1 MKKIKHLHPAYRLF
15 IIIMIVLMI
24 FSLIFH
30 QFFFQSRK
38 NITNHYTKNNYDE
51 TIKADQYEMKLHL
64 DSQTHQLQGTV
75 NLTITNQTKEKISS
89 IYVRNYACALTKKKS
104 IQAAYQNEKQLN
116 FKEFG
121 APNILEKADIKN
133 NIKSKDIASIIKIQ
147 LDTTLLPKKTTTL
160 SIQYQIDI
168 PKRKDRFGYTKTNNQ
183 YMYQLSYCF
192 IQLSPFINGQWN
204 NPPYIDHAEPD
215 FNQISNY
222 FIDIT
227 IPDDYILVSSG
238 NETYKGNHIYHIEA
252 KQARNIAMIVSNHLK
267 KETVNFR
274 HCQINHYYPVYD
286 NMQDYSQY
294 ILKSAQETM
303 ALNTQHFGQYP
314 YQQLDIV
321 SCYYDSAMEYS
332 GMIFLGLPDIQNLNH
347 IDQTSYSSLTQ
358 TVAHEV
364 SHQWFCIALGN
375 DQYNEPWLDEG
386 FAEYIEDILFPLNS
400 QVYQKAIED
409 DKQRLKINIDHIHK
423 KQFQQNLQQMIKQK
437 QNQHYINEPYHQY
450 IRYEKPD
457 GFNHKI
463 IITDDYST
471 YVYTQGS
478 YFLYEL
484 SQAMKEETF
493 SQMMQDYYQTYYLK
507 EVTTDDFINKI
518 YQYDH
523 SKKIHHIID
532 TYIHKS

>member
-15 IIIMIVLMI
+15 IILMI
-24 FSLIFH
+24 GFVI
-30 QFFFQSRK
+30 FFFTCYQCFVQSRS
-38 NITNHYTKNNYDE
+38 NIINHDIKNNDSE
-51 TIKADQYEMKLHL
+51 TIKADHYEMTLHL
-64 DSQTHQLQGTV
+64 DSKTHQLYGTV
-75 NLTITNQTKEKISS
+75 NLTITNQTKQKISS
-89 IYVRNYACALTKKKS
+89 LYLRNYACAITGKKS
-104 IQAAYQNEKQLN
+104 IQSIYQNKKQLS
-116 FKEFG
+116 FHEFG
-121 APNILEKADIKN
+121 APSVLDKANIKN
-133 NIKSKDIASIIKIQ
+133 KMKSKDIASIIKIQ
-147 LDTTLLPKKTTTL
+147 LDNRLSPKKTMTL

-168 PKRKDRFGYTKTNNQ
+168 PKRKDRFGYTKINNQ

-192 IQLSPFINGQWN
+192 IQLSPFINGQWD

-222 FIDIT
+222 SIDMT
-227 IPDDYILVSSG
+227 IPDGYILVSSG
-238 NETYKGNHIYHIEA
+238 HETYKGDHLYHIEA
-252 KQARNIAMIVSNHLK
+252 KQVSNIAMIVSNHLK
-267 KETVNFR
+267 KETINFH

-294 ILKSAQETM
+294 ILDSAQETM
-303 ALNTQHFGQYP
+303 AFNTQHFGQYP

-347 IDQTSYSSLTQ
+347 LDQTSYSSLTQ

-400 QVYQKAIED
+400 KVYQKAIKD
-409 DKQRLKINIDHIHK
+409 DKQRLKIDIDDIQK
-423 KQFQQNLQQMIKQK
+423 EQFQQKLQQMIKQK

-450 IRYEKPD
+450 IKYEKPD
-457 GFNHKI
+457 GLDHKI
-463 IITDDYST
+463 MITDDYSN

-478 YFLYEL
+478 YLLYEL
-484 SQAMKEETF
+484 SQAMKENTF
-493 SQMMQDYYQTYYLK
+493 YQMMQDYYQTYYLK
-507 EVTTDDFINKI
+507 EVTTADFINKV
-518 YQYDH
+518 YQYDC
-523 SKKIHHIID
+523 SPKIHHIINK
-532 TYIHKS
+532 YIDK